1 MYFSKIGWRID
12 IPAGYKISDTLSP
25 KNFLFSIVD
34 DRVNFLGAYLIP
46 FDSKRDG
53 DWPVFVRS
61 SNKKEYDMGKY
72 EGVQSDSVSG
82 EETISGNRFEKF
94 ITIRRLNGK
103 VISSSAMLN
112 KQFGRYCLRIS
123 LIYRNKESEEQLL
136 TILRGSSFTKPE

>member
-1 MYFSKIGWRID
+1 MKQLLFFLFLTFSFVGKSQITGRSMYFSKIGWRID

-82 EETISGNRFEKF
+82 EETISGNR
-94 ITIRRLNGK
+94 
-103 VISSSAMLN
+103 
-112 KQFGRYCLRIS
+112 
-123 LIYRNKESEEQLL
+123 
-136 TILRGSSFTKPE
+136 